1 MICRNLPE
9 ITISPLPSSWSRGR
23 TPSSPTSQF
32 CHGNAPLAH
41 PNTSDEV
48 PEQLTVK
55 RGNRQDSPGTNLP
68 ALLLGNLVA
77 FLDGL
82 LPAFLGRLL
91 PALGVGHLPKYI
103 KGLTLTFRSTY
114 VDAHFMRDRYTA
126 LLGHL
131 MAGLVRNVLA
141 LGVRHSGA
149 DFVGCSPALGVRD
162 LLAVLH
168 RQLLAPL

>member
-1 MICRNLPE
+1 MPNLP
-9 ITISPLPSSWSRGR
+9 TSWLIPKLLMRFLNR
-23 TPSSPTSQF
+23 K
-32 CHGNAPLAH
+32 ALA
-41 PNTSDEV
+41 
-48 PEQLTVK
+48 VK
-55 RGNRQDSPGTNLP
+55 RQ
-68 ALLLGNLVA
+68 ALIAQTCQQYWKLVA

-91 PALGVGHLPKYI
+91 PALGVGDLPKYI
-103 KGLTLTFRSTY
+103 KGLTLTFHSTY

-149 DFVGCSPALGVRD
+149 DFVGCGPALGVRD